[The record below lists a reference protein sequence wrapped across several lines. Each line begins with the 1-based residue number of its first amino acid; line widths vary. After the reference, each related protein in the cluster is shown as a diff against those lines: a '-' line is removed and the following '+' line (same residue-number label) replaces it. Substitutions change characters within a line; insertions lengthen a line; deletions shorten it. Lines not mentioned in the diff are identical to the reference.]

1 MNLSTGII
9 GLPNVGKSTLFN
21 AITNSQVEAANY
33 PFATIEPN
41 VGIVN
46 LYDERIKNLV
56 EIVHPEN
63 VVYSTVKFFDIAGLV
78 KGASKGEG
86 LGNKFLQNI
95 REVQAVIHVV
105 RCFENSD
112 ITHVNNQVNPLEDIR
127 TINLELIFSDLEI
140 IENRINR
147 IKKTADANC
156 DKKAK
161 AEYEVLKK
169 VHECLL
175 AEKMAS
181 EANLSDDEIAIIKH
195 FNLITL
201 KPYLFVANIGEGEV
215 ANPESNKHYVALC
228 EYAKKLNVQVIP
240 ISAKIEYEISRLS
253 EAEQKDFMEMCGISE
268 PGLNVL
274 TRAAFKLLNLS
285 TFFTVGK
292 KEIRSWV
299 FKNGSTAP
307 QCAGEIHTD
316 FERGFIKAEVIK
328 YEDYMQYKNENAIKE
343 AGKMS
348 LEGKNYIVQDGDICT
363 FKFNV

>member
-46 LYDERIKNLV
+46 LYDPRIQALADLV
-56 EIVHPEN
+56 QPEN
-63 VVYSTVKFFDIAGLV
+63 IVYSTVKFFDIAGLV

-95 REVQAVIHVV
+95 REVQAIIHVV
-105 RCFENSD
+105 RCFENND
-112 ITHVNNQVNPLEDIR
+112 ITHVSNQVNPLDDIR

-147 IKKTADANC
+147 IKKTAEANA

-169 VHECLL
+169 VYECLV

-181 EANLSDDEIAIIKH
+181 EADLSEDEIAIIKH

-215 ANPESNKHYVALC
+215 SDPNSNKHYVELC
-228 EYAKKLNVQVIP
+228 NYAQQLHIQVIP

-253 EAEQKDFMEMCGISE
+253 DTDQKEFMEMVGITE

-292 KEIRSWV
+292 KEVRSWV

-307 QCAGEIHTD
+307 QCAGEIHSD

-328 YEDYMQYKNENAIKE
+328 FEDYMQYKNEVAIKE
-343 AGKMS
+343 AGKMA
-348 LEGKNYIVQDGDICT
+348 LEGKTYIVQDGDICT